1 MNLLMKKNKICVVTS
16 SRADYG
22 LLKPLIIKFS
32 NSEFFKLQLVVT
44 GSHLSKNHGYTVN
57 EIIDD
62 NIPINKKIE
71 IINKTNTIEDIG
83 KISANAFYK
92 MIDVLSELKPQIV
105 LILGDRYE
113 ILSCALA
120 STFLH
125 IPVAHI
131 HGGEITEGAIDDMLR
146 HAITKL
152 SQIHFTSNIVH
163 KRRVIQM
170 GEQPKNVFNVGSLGV
185 ENLKNLKLL
194 NLDKLQKQID
204 FEFRKKNLLITYH
217 PVSLD
222 ENPNIGI
229 DILLKSLSNFS
240 ETGMIF
246 TFANADI
253 KGEYITQRIS
263 KFAKNND
270 NVKLIHNLG
279 QINYFSC
286 LRYCDGMVGNSSSGI
301 IEAPSMNKWSIN
313 IGNRQKGRLK
323 ANSVFDVEI
332 NEEKI
337 TKQLNFLLEKSLKIP
352 SSDFINP
359 YSKKNTSSRIYEII
373 KSINT
378 ENIFKKQFF
387 DINF

>member
-1 MNLLMKKNKICVVTS
+1 MKKNKICVVTS

-71 IINKTNTIEDIG
+71 IINKTNTIEEIG

-194 NLDKLQKQID
+194 NLDKLQKQMN
-204 FEFRKKNLLITYH
+204 FKFRKKNLLITYH

-246 TFANADI
+246 TFSNADI

>member
-71 IINKTNTIEDIG
+71 IINKTNTIEEIG

-194 NLDKLQKQID
+194 NLDKLQKQMN
-204 FEFRKKNLLITYH
+204 FKFRKKNLLITYH

-246 TFANADI
+246 TFSNADI

>member
-1 MNLLMKKNKICVVTS
+1 MKKNKICVVTS

-204 FEFRKKNLLITYH
+204 FKFRKKNLLITYH

-253 KGEYITQRIS
+253 KGEYISQRIS